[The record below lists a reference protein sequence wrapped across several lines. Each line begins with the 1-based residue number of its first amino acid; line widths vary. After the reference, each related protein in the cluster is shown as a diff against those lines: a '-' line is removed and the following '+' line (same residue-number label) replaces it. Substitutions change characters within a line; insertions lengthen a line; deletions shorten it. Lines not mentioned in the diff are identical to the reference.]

1 MQHCEI
7 ESALQPFNESLV
19 RLVYEGG
26 VSNKQSQEK
35 DILQIMKLMACIRTK
50 ALETGWDKS
59 CDHDMDEVHVI
70 LQCLK
75 KMHE

>member
-59 CDHDMDEVHVI
+59 CDRDMDEVHVI

-75 KMHE
+75 KMQE